1 MDKQNVVDTH
11 NEIFF
16 SLKRKEIL
24 IHATTWLNLEVI
36 MQSEVKV
43 LVTQSRLTL
52 CNSMD
57 SNPPGSFVHGIS
69 QARILEWIVIPSPGD
84 LPNPGVKLKSPALQ
98 ADSLL
103 SEPPGKPSV
112 K

>member
-16 SLKRKEIL
+16 GLKRKEIL

-69 QARILEWIVIPSPGD
+69 QARVLEWVVSYYMTIIGY
-84 LPNPGVKLKSPALQ
+84 
-98 ADSLL
+98 LL
-103 SEPPGKPSV
+103 LFYFI
-112 K
+112 